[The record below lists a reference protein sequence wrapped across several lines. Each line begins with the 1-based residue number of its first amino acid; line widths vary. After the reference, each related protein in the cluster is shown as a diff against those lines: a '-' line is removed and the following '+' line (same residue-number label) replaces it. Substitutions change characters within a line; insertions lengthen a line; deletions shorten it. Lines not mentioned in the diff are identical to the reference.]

1 MIFYLLD
8 FRLWIIRVQC
18 WVASIHWWIWTIFT
32 FPYLRFM
39 AKNPYQTFRFFHW
52 VGSWALTTWSLSSR
66 KRLHNNAALCW
77 LSCNVS
83 SYYFAIHALG
93 NELIIF
99 FVCYELKSLVS
110 LCGNSTSFPFWLPE
124 SFCFGSCETFH
135 SIFEYL
141 IQWRDW
147 PKLVVNLIASYDN
160 SESNKTYTDVTEI
173 SSIFLKYAFNNLMY
187 FHYIRRLDMI
197 AVLSCND
204 KKVKNKFYFSWNKV
218 FHI

>member
-18 WVASIHWWIWTIFT
+18 WVALIHWWIWTIFT

-110 LCGNSTSFPFWLPE
+110 LCGNSTSFPFWY
-124 SFCFGSCETFH
+124 FTQ
-135 SIFEYL
+135 YL
-141 IQWRDW
+141 STWSSDAIDQNWLW
-147 PKLVVNLIASYDN
+147 ILSPHMIIPNLIKLIPMSQK
-160 SESNKTYTDVTEI
+160 S
-173 SSIFLKYAFNNLMY
+173 
-187 FHYIRRLDMI
+187 RR
-197 AVLSCND
+197 
-204 KKVKNKFYFSWNKV
+204 YFSNTLLTT
-218 FHI
+218 

>member
-39 AKNPYQTFRFFHW
+39 AEDPYQTFRFFHW

-99 FVCYELKSLVS
+99 FMCLWVEVSRFSLRKFDFISFLIARKFLFWFLWNFS
-110 LCGNSTSFPFWLPE
+110 LNIWVLDPVTRLTKIG
-124 SFCFGSCETFH
+124 CEIL
-135 SIFEYL
+135 SLNMI
-141 IQWRDW
+141 I
-147 PKLVVNLIASYDN
+147 PNLITFIPMSQK
-160 SESNKTYTDVTEI
+160 S
-173 SSIFLKYAFNNLMY
+173 
-187 FHYIRRLDMI
+187 RR
-197 AVLSCND
+197 
-204 KKVKNKFYFSWNKV
+204 YFSNTLLTT
-218 FHI
+218 